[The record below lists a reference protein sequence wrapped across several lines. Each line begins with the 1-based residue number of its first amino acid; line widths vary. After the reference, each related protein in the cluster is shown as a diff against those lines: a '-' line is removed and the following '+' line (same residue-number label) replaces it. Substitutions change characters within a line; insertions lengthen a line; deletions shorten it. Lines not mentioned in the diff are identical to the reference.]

1 LSGSRFV
8 YVSYIRVTPE
18 KLWQALTR
26 PEIIAQYR
34 FGMNVESDWNVGS
47 AWKMY
52 ADGHLMDAGEILE
65 SVAPQRLVLSW
76 RSEWSAAF
84 KAEGNSTCVFEIEP
98 TGPIFEAHTHA
109 FERTA
114 ELQVHRSRRGGLADG
129 HLESQVAA
137 RNRGGGSGLSA
148 PARRLNKAR
157 QLISPPRL
165 VALLRIRR

>member
-1 LSGSRFV
+1 MSGSTFV

-18 KLWQALTR
+18 KLWQALTT

-76 RSEWSAAF
+76 RSEWSAAHG
-84 KAEGNSTCVFEIEP
+84 AV
-98 TGPIFEAHTHA
+98 FEAHTHA

-137 RNRGGGSGLSA
+137 RNRGGCSGLSS

-165 VALLRIRR
+165 VALLRNQH